1 MSTKS
6 TDRQMRRILAV
17 AARGLAGILASA
29 LTFARIMIN
38 TINPVA
44 TLTDDGRHVVLTGP
58 IRCDGDQPAD
68 LRLTVTQRATGA
80 MAEGTGRIE
89 CTTGVKQWE
98 VRAATQGKARFAEG
112 DAVAVGLAITG
123 TGRGDADDAHQ
134 WLVQV
139 IVVEE
144 QAP

>member
-1 MSTKS
+1 MSAKP
-6 TDRQMRRILAV
+6 TDRHTTRSLAI
-17 AARGLAGILASA
+17 AAIVLTGALASTLA
-29 LTFARIMIN
+29 FAKIMNN

-44 TLTDDGRHVVLTGP
+44 TLTDNGRHIVLTGP

-68 LRLTVTQRATGA
+68 LRLTVTQRSTGA

-112 DAVAVGLAITG
+112 PAIAVGLAVTS
-123 TGRGDADDAHQ
+123 TGRGEADDAHQ
-134 WLVQV
+134 WLVPV

-144 QAP
+144 QTP